1 MNSKFSNNMPKAKY
15 DNFGSSEEMRSALS
29 LKLQE
34 MMERVKDGEWELEQ
48 IKAHYEKA
56 RERITNALQGE

>member
-1 MNSKFSNNMPKAKY
+1 MPKAKY

-34 MMERVKDGEWELEQ
+34 MMVSVNDGEWEKDQ
-48 IKAHYEKA
+48 IKAHYEEA
-56 RERITNALQGE
+56 RERITNALQGDIRR

>member
-1 MNSKFSNNMPKAKY
+1 MPKAKY

-34 MMERVKDGEWELEQ
+34 MMKSVNDGEWEIEQ
-48 IKAHYEKA
+48 IKAHYEEA
-56 RERITNALQGE
+56 RERIKNALQEE

>member
-1 MNSKFSNNMPKAKY
+1 MPKAKY

-34 MMERVKDGEWELEQ
+34 MMERVKEGEWEKEQ
-48 IKAHYEKA
+48 IKAHYEEA
-56 RERITNALQGE
+56 RENITNALQGE